1 MKHAKRVKERN
12 ADYSSKSK
20 TEKSNGGSR
29 SLYAKIIIKIQ
40 ISRINLFRND
50 LKRKNLTI

>member
-12 ADYSSKSK
+12 TDYSSKSK

-29 SLYAKIIIKIQ
+29 SLYAKIIIKMQ

-50 LKRKNLTI
+50 LKGKNLTI